1 VRRVTAVEAIGA
13 IPDGSA
19 VVFPGGAIDLA
30 ALVPAFQSEVD
41 RFRRLTLYSGY
52 SFGDYGF
59 LERGLGL
66 NFCYA
71 TWQAAPRIRRLF
83 AEGRADYVPIRFGQV
98 HRFFSRNGPI
108 PPDVVLVQVSPPRRG
123 QVSLGISVSLYQ
135 DLVRAAKLVIAE
147 VNPHMPWTAGDS
159 RVPVERIDLA
169 VDSSAPLGEYHSPT
183 ATERERRILD
193 RVLDLIPDGAWVQ
206 LGLGSLPDLVLSRLA
221 EKRGINLFS
230 GMLSQGLRRFVEDA
244 RHTPRV
250 TTGELAGDRELYEF
264 CGRTRL
270 VRMATTRVTHDVATI
285 ARLPRFVSVNSTVE
299 VDLHGQA
306 NGETIGPVQIS
317 GVGGSLDYMEGA
329 ALSRG
334 GLSIL
339 ALPSTTHDGKRSRI
353 VAEIGRGAAVT
364 TPRYA
369 IDTVVTEY
377 GVARLKGRHLR
388 ARAEALIAIAHP
400 DFRDELARTP
410 RGAP

>member
-1 VRRVTAVEAIGA
+1 VRRVTAIEAIRA
-13 IPDGSA
+13 IPDGST
-19 VVFPGGAIDLA
+19 VIFPGGTIDLA
-30 ALVPAFQSEVD
+30 ALVPAFRNEVD
-41 RFRRLTLYSGY
+41 RFRRLTLYSGH

-59 LERGLGL
+59 LERGLGV
-66 NFCYA
+66 NFRYV
-71 TWQAAPRIRRLF
+71 TWQAAPRIRKLF
-83 AEGRADYVPIRFGQV
+83 AEGRADYVPIRYAEV
-98 HRFFSRNGPI
+98 HRVFARTGPI

-123 QVSLGISVSLYQ
+123 QVSLGVSVSLYQ
-135 DLVRAAKLVIAE
+135 DFIRAAKLVIAE

-159 RVPVERIDLA
+159 RVPVGHIHLA
-169 VDSSAPLGEYHSPT
+169 VESSAPLGEYRT
-183 ATERERRILD
+183 AAPTERDRRIVD
-193 RVLDLIPDGAWVQ
+193 HVLDLIPDGAWVQ

-221 EKRGINLFS
+221 EKRGVNLFS
-230 GMLSQGLRRFVEDA
+230 GMLSQGLQRFVEDA

-250 TTGELAGDRELYEF
+250 TTGELAGDREFFQF

-299 VDLHGQA
+299 VDLQGQA
-306 NGETIGPVQIS
+306 NGEALGAVQIS
-317 GVGGSLDYMEGA
+317 GVGGSLDYVEGA

-339 ALPSTTHDGKRSRI
+339 ALPSTTEDPKRSRI
-353 VAEIGRGAAVT
+353 VAELARGAPVT

-377 GVARLKGRHLR
+377 GVARLKGKHLR
-388 ARAEALIAIAHP
+388 ARAEALIALAHP
-400 DFRDELARTP
+400 DFRDELGRAVR
-410 RGAP
+410 